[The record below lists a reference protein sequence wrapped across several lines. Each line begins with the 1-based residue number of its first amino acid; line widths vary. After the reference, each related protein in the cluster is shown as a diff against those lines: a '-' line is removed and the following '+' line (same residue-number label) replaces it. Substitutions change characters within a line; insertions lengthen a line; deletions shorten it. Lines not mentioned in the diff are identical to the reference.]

1 MAKALTVKRI
11 EKLLR
16 VPGKYTDGDVK
27 GLMLCVESKTSAYW
41 LLRWQRDHKVRH
53 MGLGSALEGRSKY
66 LSLAEAR
73 EKAREQ
79 YERLAHGIDPLELK
93 RRDREAKREAEAKR
107 HTFKQAAE
115 ACHAALE
122 RGWSSSHHSDEF
134 INSLQR
140 YAYPH
145 VGNLDVSAVGKDEV
159 LRVLEQ
165 KLPSRIKGADGPVF
179 WNAKT
184 ITADR
189 VRSRIERVISFAEA
203 RGWRPEGTPNP
214 ARWRGFLDLI
224 LAKPRSIRP
233 VRNMRALPY
242 AELPAVMAALAAD
255 QNVAAQCLRFIIMT
269 SCRLGEALKATW
281 DEVDLEAAEWTIPAA
296 RMKGRREHRVPLSPA
311 AIQLLN
317 SLYREEGNPYLF
329 ISSRTPGTHVVES
342 TLTIALRN
350 AGCKATIHGFRSSFK
365 TWSEERTNFP
375 GIVVEMSLAHRVGS
389 AVENAYRRGDI
400 IVKRRKLMEA
410 WGTYATS
417 PPVEKKGEVVVPMR
431 GRI

>member
-1 MAKALTVKRI
+1 
-11 EKLLR
+11 
-16 VPGKYTDGDVK
+16 
-27 GLMLCVESKTSAYW
+27 
-41 LLRWQRDHKVRH
+41 
-53 MGLGSALEGRSKY
+53 
-66 LSLAEAR
+66 
-73 EKAREQ
+73 
-79 YERLAHGIDPLELK
+79 
-93 RRDREAKREAEAKR
+93 
-107 HTFKQAAE
+107 
-115 ACHAALE
+115 
-122 RGWSSSHHSDEF
+122 
-134 INSLQR
+134 
-140 YAYPH
+140 
-145 VGNLDVSAVGKDEV
+145 
-159 LRVLEQ
+159 
-165 KLPSRIKGADGPVF
+165 
-179 WNAKT
+179 
-184 ITADR
+184 
-189 VRSRIERVISFAEA
+189 
-203 RGWRPEGTPNP
+203 
-214 ARWRGFLDLI
+214 
-224 LAKPRSIRP
+224 
-233 VRNMRALPY
+233 MRAVPY
-242 AELPAVMAALAAD
+242 AEVPAVMAALAAD

-296 RMKGRREHRVPLSPA
+296 RMKGRREHRVPLSPP